1 MRLLWIIY
9 LKILGWK
16 ISDQYPYHLKKF
28 VLIAAP
34 HTSAYD
40 FFLALAVRSY
50 LRIYDIR
57 YFGKEEL
64 FKGPFGFIFRKTGG
78 IPVDR
83 FNKNAMVDQVVDLF
97 NQNEKFVIGLSPEGT
112 RKRVER
118 LRTGFYHIAKKANVP
133 IVMAGMDFKNK
144 KITIAPPFYPTD
156 DIDADMK
163 FILNYFVDLQG
174 KIPAYGLGHLK
185 TP

>member
-1 MRLLWIIY
+1 MRLLWLVY
-9 LKILGWK
+9 LKISGWK

-57 YFGKEEL
+57 YLGKEEL

-163 FILNYFVDLQG
+163 FIINYFADLQG

>member
-1 MRLLWIIY
+1 
-9 LKILGWK
+9 
-16 ISDQYPYHLKKF
+16 
-28 VLIAAP
+28 
-34 HTSAYD
+34 
-40 FFLALAVRSY
+40 
-50 LRIYDIR
+50 
-57 YFGKEEL
+57 
-64 FKGPFGFIFRKTGG
+64 
-78 IPVDR
+78 
-83 FNKNAMVDQVVDLF
+83 VVDLF